1 MPARYTHSNVVAVQ
15 DAAPQRKVASVF
27 VFLNRRP
34 WSLRVLLA
42 IFMFL
47 ALPVWLSNAAV
58 DDQIEGEVVI
68 LAINDVYRIEG
79 VDGGQRGGMS
89 LVRTL
94 RRQLERESSDV
105 LVLHAGDFL
114 FPSLLSQQTQG
125 AHMVKMMNALDGA
138 PGVHDPQ
145 MFVVF
150 GNHEFDKS
158 KKQHTAL
165 LQARIDE
172 SEFEWLGSN
181 IRFSQKEGAS
191 IGSSHNLKMSTIVHS
206 GGIRVGLFGLTT
218 NLKPAHD
225 IAFVDEFLDPL
236 AVAEEQSTALRT
248 RGAEVVIAL
257 THLSVA
263 RDRNIL
269 EKLGERGPDLIIGGH
284 NHQRQHVEIN
294 GRWILKADADARTAT
309 VVHIRMIKQKP
320 FLSFGYRFLDRN
332 RLTPDPK
339 MQQQVERVVREH
351 EVWFC
356 SQKNEEARCLERSV
370 GETAVA
376 LVGEEVEIRSYE
388 TNLGNWVADQVRT
401 LVPDADIAFINAG
414 SLRANQD
421 IPPGSITRR
430 HVEELLPYDSDLVQV
445 ELDRHQLDAVLE
457 RAAEGWPGRGHWLQ
471 ISGFSFTYD
480 PRKAQGHRVDDIS
493 LVQDGKTIGLPD
505 RPLQAITY
513 KFLAEGGDGYDM
525 LKPLERVAV
534 GGGLKT
540 RLRAI
545 LEARTKPI
553 RPQVDGRICNLTEIG
568 KRPCAFQI
576 VISK

>member
-1 MPARYTHSNVVAVQ
+1 MPERYGHSKVVADQ
-15 DAAPQRKVASVF
+15 DAVPQCKVASVF
-27 VFLNRRP
+27 VFLNSRP
-34 WSLRVLLA
+34 RSLRVLLA
-42 IFMFL
+42 IFIFL
-47 ALPVWLSNAAV
+47 ALPVWLSHAAV
-58 DDQIEGEVVI
+58 DDQIEREVVI
-68 LAINDVYRIEG
+68 LAINDVYRVEG

-89 LVRTL
+89 LVRAL
-94 RRQLERESSDV
+94 RRQLEQESSDV

-158 KKQHTAL
+158 KQKHTAL

-172 SEFEWLGSN
+172 SEFDWLGSN
-181 IRFSQKEGAS
+181 IQFSQKEGTSIAAS
-191 IGSSHNLKMSTIVHS
+191 NKLKMSTIVNS

-225 IAFVDEFLDPL
+225 IAYVEKFLDPL
-236 AVAEEQSTALRT
+236 AVAEAQSTMLRKH
-248 RGAEVVIAL
+248 GAEVVIAL
-257 THLSVA
+257 THLAVE
-263 RDRNIL
+263 RDREIL
-269 EKLGERGPDLIIGGH
+269 EQLGERGPDLIIGGH

-309 VVHIRMIKQKP
+309 VAHIRMIKQKP
-320 FLSFGYRFLDRN
+320 SVSFGYRFLDRDH
-332 RLTPDPK
+332 LTPDPK
-339 MQQQVERVVREH
+339 VQQQVDRILKEH
-351 EVWFC
+351 EAWFC
-356 SQKNEEARCLERSV
+356 SQKNEEASCLERSV
-370 GETAVA
+370 GESAVS

-388 TNLGNWVADQVRT
+388 TNLGNWVTDQVRT
-401 LVPDADIAFINAG
+401 IVPDADIAFINAG

-430 HVEELLPYDSDLVQV
+430 HLEELLPYDSQLVQV
-445 ELDRHQLDAVLE
+445 ALDSHKLDAVLE

-480 PRKAQGHRVDDIS
+480 PRKAQGHRVDDIF
-493 LVQDGKTIGLPD
+493 LVQDGEIMGLPD
-505 RPLQAITY
+505 RPLRAITY
-513 KFLAEGGDGYDM
+513 KFLADGGDGYDM
-525 LKPLERVAV
+525 LKPLERVSV

-545 LEARTKPI
+545 LEARSEPI
-553 RPQVDGRICNLTEIG
+553 HPRVDGRICNVAAIG
-568 KRPCAFQI
+568 QRACVFK
-576 VISK
+576 